1 MATPNTYIKWSY
13 WGGGGTLIDYGQ
25 MPLTDVQKHIQR
37 FEKEAKK
44 LLDEKSNECGWDAVD
59 HVVYAIKTRDE
70 DGKLVEVRFY
80 MTAMNDKR
88 FDVWVS
94 ELQKGEQIYALHK
107 MK

>member
-70 DGKLVEVRFY
+70 DGKLAEVRFY

>member
-70 DGKLVEVRFY
+70 DAPRLRTNPMMRTSGCVLCVAMMAAGKILILRIKEEY
-80 MTAMNDKR
+80 KC
-88 FDVWVS
+88 
-94 ELQKGEQIYALHK
+94 
-107 MK
+107 